1 MIEIIQFYKTLSLI
15 RKIQTVR
22 ILALIQVVAVHLVWL
37 FVTSFQVRFYLETW
51 VGLSW
56 FLVIVLLLVEIT
68 YDEVKSYDQ

>member
-15 RKIQTVR
+15 RKIQTMR
-22 ILALIQVVAVHLVWL
+22 ILALIQVVAVHLVWF

-68 YDEVKSYDQ
+68 YGEVKSYDQ